1 MRIGVIG
8 SGTASLDLPSHLR
21 ELARAD
27 VTAELINPR
36 LSAFAFTPY
45 ERLIV
50 DLGYVDAAQQAARAG
65 CDAILL
71 NSFADYGIEAARS
84 AVGIP
89 VIGAGEAAMRA
100 AGAGGRPYAIVTVW
114 PESMGYIYAERRRS
128 LEDRDCVAVRHVSPE
143 SELGRLGSEEGVMPQ
158 MARGE
163 SPVIDRIVA
172 ECERAVRET
181 GARAIALGCTCMAP
195 VGPRVA
201 ERCSVPVFESSRA
214 GFEAAVMAVRRARG
228 TVAQLQSQQTH
239 WIPEIV
245 SAWQQHGGESGTG
258 SARAAAAG
266 GECPVCI
273 SELSDEP
280 PN

>member
-8 SGTASLDLPSHLR
+8 SGTASLDLPAHLR

-27 VTAELINPR
+27 VTAELVNPR
-36 LSAFAFTPY
+36 LSAFALTPY

-50 DLGYVDAAQQAARAG
+50 DLGYVDAAQQAARQG
-65 CDAILL
+65 CDAIMI

-114 PESMGYIYAERRRS
+114 PESMGFIYDERRRS

-163 SPVIDRIVA
+163 TTVIDRIVA

-195 VGPRVA
+195 IGPRVA

-245 SAWQQHGGESGTG
+245 SAWQQHRSDAMPAGVAPSPA
-258 SARAAAAG
+258 SG

-273 SELSDEP
+273 VEVE
-280 PN
+280 

>member
-8 SGTASLDLPSHLR
+8 SGTASLDLPAHLR

-50 DLGYVDAAQQAARAG
+50 DLGYVDAAQQAARQV
-65 CDAILL
+65 CDAIMI

-84 AVGIP
+84 AVEVP

-114 PESMGYIYAERRRS
+114 PESMGFIYDERRRS

-143 SELGRLGSEEGVMPQ
+143 SELGRLGNEDGVMPQ

-163 SPVIDRIVA
+163 STVIDRIVA

-195 VGPRVA
+195 IGPRVA

-239 WIPEIV
+239 WIPDIV
-245 SAWQQHGGESGTG
+245 SAWQHHSATTVAG
-258 SARAAAAG
+258 SAPAAAAAA
-266 GECPVCI
+266 ECPVCI
-273 SELSDEP
+273 PQSSMEVE
-280 PN
+280 